1 MLLYLQNLS
10 CSVSP
15 LRPTLS
21 PLTHWSGQEFIR
33 FHTTHTLI
41 LGQPPRSQYPEHP
54 VPLAKKAKPINPL
67 NTTKIVTP
75 ANYGPVKGSS
85 NVAFQGGTGRNET
98 LSELGLVPQSLL
110 LLKWEEEEMNGS
122 GVAAPLREDLR
133 AKSVPMPPPQTKEEK
148 AAEGGN
154 GGAAGGGEAKKEKK
168 IPK

>member
-1 MLLYLQNLS
+1 
-10 CSVSP
+10 
-15 LRPTLS
+15 
-21 PLTHWSGQEFIR
+21 
-33 FHTTHTLI
+33 
-41 LGQPPRSQYPEHP
+41 
-54 VPLAKKAKPINPL
+54 
-67 NTTKIVTP
+67 
-75 ANYGPVKGSS
+75 
-85 NVAFQGGTGRNET
+85 